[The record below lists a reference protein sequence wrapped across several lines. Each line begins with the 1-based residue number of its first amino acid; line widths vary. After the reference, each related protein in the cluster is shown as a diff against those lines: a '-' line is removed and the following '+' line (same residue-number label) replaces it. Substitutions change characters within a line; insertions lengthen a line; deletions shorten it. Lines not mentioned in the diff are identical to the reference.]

1 MRRPILTLT
10 TDFGA
15 SDHYAGA
22 MKGVILSIC
31 PQAQIVDIC
40 HDVTPFQIAE
50 GAYVIAQAYD
60 CFPMKTVHVVVVDPG
75 VGTARRPILVE
86 AAGQYFVG
94 PDNGVLSMVYARGKH
109 KVRLIA
115 NDRYFRQPV
124 SATFHGRDIFAPVAA
139 HVAAG
144 IPPSRMGKPIEDYLR
159 PEFAKPVRSGER
171 TWSGSILK
179 IDRFGNVVT
188 NFHVRDFPELYR
200 QLAGESAVHK
210 QSRARRKQSRAREQA
225 DDSFGAVGGPLPDG
239 RGSVAVGRGSIAVVV
254 TVGRRKIAALAQH
267 YAESRPGAL
276 FLIVG
281 SSGYLEISVN
291 QGSAAKQIGCK
302 TSEPLKLTLG

>member
-1 MRRPILTLT
+1 
-10 TDFGA
+10 
-15 SDHYAGA
+15 
-22 MKGVILSIC
+22 
-31 PQAQIVDIC
+31 
-40 HDVTPFQIAE
+40 VTPFQIAE

-60 CFPMKTVHVVVVDPG
+60 CFPKKTVHVVVVDPG

-94 PDNGVLSMVYARGKH
+94 PDNGVLSMLYARAKH

-115 NDRYFRQPV
+115 NGRYFRHPV

-144 IPPSRMGKPIEDYLR
+144 VPPSRMGKPIEDYLR
-159 PEFAKPVRSGER
+159 PEFAQPRCSGDR
-171 TWSGSILK
+171 TWSGAILK

-188 NFHVRDFPELYR
+188 NFHVRDFPDR
-200 QLAGESAVHK
+200 LAGGSP
-210 QSRARRKQSRAREQA
+210 RPTIARER
-225 DDSFGAVGGPLPDG
+225 GPAL
-239 RGSVAVGRGSIAVVV
+239 
-254 TVGRRKIAALAQH
+254 TVGRRKIAALAPN

-281 SSGYLEISVN
+281 SSGYLEVSVN
-291 QGSAAKQIGCK
+291 QGSAAKQLGCK
-302 TSEPLKLTLG
+302 TGQPVKLTL

>member
-15 SDHYAGA
+15 SDHYVGA

-31 PQAQIVDIC
+31 PRAQIVDIC
-40 HDVTPFQIAE
+40 HDVTPFEIAE

-60 CFPMKTVHVVVVDPG
+60 CFPKGTVHVVVVDPG

-94 PDNGVLSMVYARGKH
+94 PDNGVLSMLYSRGKH

-144 IPPSRMGKPIEDYLR
+144 IPPARMGKPIEDYLR
-159 PEFAKPVRSGER
+159 LEFATPRRSGER
-171 TWSGSILK
+171 TWSGSVLK
-179 IDRFGNVVT
+179 IDRFGNIVT
-188 NFHVRDFPELYR
+188 NFHVRDFPDLHPPNR
-200 QLAGESAVHK
+200 ALLTPNPVLHPP
-210 QSRARRKQSRAREQA
+210 SRVREQA
-225 DDSFGAVGGPLPDG
+225 DDGYASGQRPLPDG
-239 RGSVAVGRGSIAVVV
+239 RGSVAVVV
-254 TVGRRKIAALAQH
+254 TIGRRKIAALAQN
-267 YAESRPGAL
+267 YAECSPGAP

-281 SSGYLEISVN
+281 SSGFLEVSLN
-291 QGSAAKQIGCK
+291 QGSAAKLLGCK
-302 TSEPLKLTLG
+302 TGDPVKLTLG

>member
-1 MRRPILTLT
+1 MLTLT

-15 SDHYAGA
+15 SDHYVGA

-50 GAYVIAQAYD
+50 GAYVIAQAYE
-60 CFPMKTVHVVVVDPG
+60 CFPKRTVHVVVVDPG

-94 PDNGVLSMVYARGKH
+94 PDNGVLSMVYSQAYSRGKH
-109 KVRLIA
+109 EVRLIA

-144 IPPSRMGKPIEDYLR
+144 VPPARMGKPIQDYLR
-159 PEFAKPVRSGER
+159 PEFAKPRHSGKR

-188 NFHVRDFPELYR
+188 NFHVREFFDLG
-200 QLAGESAVHK
+200 QLAGESACPTK
-210 QSRARRKQSRAREQA
+210 RQQSRAREQA
-225 DDSFGAVGGPLPDG
+225 DDSFAGGRRPLPYG
-239 RGSVAVGRGSIAVVV
+239 RGSVAL
-254 TVGRRKIAALAQH
+254 TVGRRKIAALAQT

-281 SSGYLEISVN
+281 SSGYLEVSLN
-291 QGSAAKQIGCK
+291 QGSAAKQMGCK
-302 TSEPLKLTLG
+302 AGDPVKLTVG

>member
-1 MRRPILTLT
+1 MPQPILTLT

-31 PQAQIVDIC
+31 PRAQIVDIC
-40 HDVTPFQIAE
+40 HDLTPFEIAE
-50 GAYVIAQAYD
+50 GAYTIAQAYD
-60 CFPMKTVHVVVVDPG
+60 CFPKKTVHVVVVDPG

-94 PDNGVLSMVYARGKH
+94 PDNGVLSMVYSREKH
-109 KVRLIA
+109 KVRWIA
-115 NDRYFRQPV
+115 NERYFRKPV

-144 IPPSRMGKPIEDYLR
+144 VPASRMGKAIQDYLR
-159 PEFAKPVRSGER
+159 AEFAAPQRSGER

-188 NFHVRDFPELYR
+188 NFHVRDFPGLN
-200 QLAGESAVHK
+200 S
-210 QSRARRKQSRAREQA
+210 
-225 DDSFGAVGGPLPDG
+225 
-239 RGSVAVGRGSIAVVV
+239 GSGCVL
-254 TVGRRKIAALAQH
+254 TVGRHKIAALELN
-267 YAESRPGAL
+267 YAASKPGKL
-276 FLIVG
+276 FSIVG
-281 SSGYLEISVN
+281 SSGYLEISLN
-291 QGSAAKQIGCK
+291 QGSAAKRLGCK
-302 TSEPLKLTLG
+302 AGGAVELTLG